1 MAEVLSE
8 HQAALLARTP
18 VAARALS
25 YVGRDARAFEAAH
38 LARNPRARFDAG
50 TVEALALEDLGALDA
65 GLAAALA
72 PGATVSA
79 IVPPGPPERAQA
91 LIAAA
96 AAAGISLLRLHLI
109 APPAEFFD
117 DRTGD
122 LSAEAASLSD
132 AVARQG
138 LVFIGRKGPGPESG
152 LESGPAQLHCHFVAF
167 ARDLLDVRT
176 RLPAHALRTDPRL
189 VFTYRAPPF
198 RPPEVPPDL
207 PRIVIL
213 QRPALRDAAAW
224 RAGIAECVRRG
235 WVAVVEHD
243 DHPELVARTA
253 GRAVDAADWAR
264 FRCAHAVQT
273 STPRL
278 GELFGTLNP
287 EVRVFPNAVF
297 DLGPEPEARPRRVF
311 YGAVAR
317 GPLAVEVARSL
328 GPAIER
334 FPDLEFEVAG
344 DPAVFEALPT
354 DRKRLHGILP
364 YEAYLDLM
372 GTCAVSLSPV
382 DGRPFM
388 DAKSDVKFVEAAAR
402 GCVTVASPAIYA
414 ATLRHGETGLIAR
427 RLEDWAPMLGG
438 LLEDEAE
445 RLRLARSAWAYV
457 REERMFADQIAD
469 RVAWY
474 RDLWD
479 RREALTAAL
488 MARMG
493 EA

>member
-1 MAEVLSE
+1 MAEILSE
-8 HQAALLARTP
+8 HQQALLARTP
-18 VAARALS
+18 VSARALS

-50 TVEALALEDLGALDA
+50 TVEALVLEDLGALDA
-65 GLAAALA
+65 DLAAALA
-72 PGATVSA
+72 PGGTVTA
-79 IVPPGPPERAQA
+79 VVPPGPPERAQA

-96 AAAGISLLRLHLI
+96 AAAGVSLLRLHLI

-122 LSAEAASLSD
+122 LSAEAASLSE

-138 LVFIGRKGPGPESG
+138 LVFVGRKGPGPAP
-152 LESGPAQLHCHFVAF
+152 LLCHFVAF

-176 RLPAHALRTDPRL
+176 RLPAHALRTDPGL
-189 VFTYRAPPF
+189 VFAFRAPPF

-207 PRIVIL
+207 ARVVIL
-213 QRPALRDAAAW
+213 QRPSVRDAAAW
-224 RAGIAECVRRG
+224 RAGIAECIRRG

-253 GRAVDAADWAR
+253 GRAVDEADWAR
-264 FRCAHAVQT
+264 FRFAHAVQT

-278 GELFGTLNP
+278 AKLFGAVNP
-287 EVRVFPNAVF
+287 EVRVAPNAVF
-297 DLGPEPEARPRRVF
+297 ELGPEPQERPRRVF
-311 YGAVAR
+311 YGAVQR
-317 GPLAVEVARSL
+317 GPVAVAVARSL
-328 GPAIER
+328 APVVAR
-334 FPDLEFEVAG
+334 FPDAEFEVVG
-344 DPAVFEALPT
+344 DRAVFDALPT
-354 DRKRLHGILP
+354 ARKRLHDILP
-364 YEAYLDLM
+364 YDAYLDLM

-382 DGRPFM
+382 DDRPFM
-388 DAKSDVKFVEAAAR
+388 EAKSDVKFLEAAAR
-402 GCVTVASPAIYA
+402 GCVTVASPTVYA

-427 RLEDWAPMLGG
+427 RPRDWAAMLGG
-438 LLEDEAE
+438 LLEDEGE
-445 RLRLARSAWAYV
+445 RLRLARNAWAYV